1 MPLIVCE
8 PKILTNSTGACND
21 LGGWYKGFYT
31 KVSNINWDAIL
42 ADVDAMDQVN
52 RVVHTL
58 TENPG
63 TTWAPIEPRGEG
75 TNYAFN
81 FARQTRYDCTVN
93 FVFDGKDEVRTA
105 NLQSAIA
112 CCDILLVLFCNN
124 GKHRIVGK
132 DFNGAAFANPYRNFN
147 ISTHNDNSGT
157 IGTDNANDVV
167 AMNGVQVWAPLY
179 FDGTEADFL

>member
-8 PKILTNSTGACND
+8 PKILTNSAGACND

-31 KVSNINWDAIL
+31 KVSNINWTAML
-42 ADVDAMDQVN
+42 ADVDAMTPATRTIDVFS
-52 RVVHTL
+52 
-58 TENPG
+58 ENVG
-63 TTWAPIEPRGEG
+63 TVWAPIEPRGEG

-93 FVFDGKDEVRTA
+93 FVFDGKDEVRTK
-105 NLQSAIA
+105 NLQDAIA

-124 GKHRIVGK
+124 GKKRVIGK
-132 DFNGAAFANPYRNFN
+132 DYNGESFTNPYRNFN

-167 AMNGVQVWAPLY
+167 AMNGVQVWAPMY
-179 FDGTEADFL
+179 FSGDESAFT